1 MTTLTV
7 SPRGF
12 TEAEFERRCS
22 AAQQIMLEQNLDAML
37 FASEPEMRYFTGFMT
52 PFWQSPTRP
61 WFLVLPRSGKP
72 VAVIPTIGVPLMG
85 SCYVGDIKSWASP
98 AASDD
103 GISLLSD
110 VIRGYVPNEGRLG
123 LLMGRETVFRAPLAD
138 ILALK
143 AGLAPR
149 QWIDVTSSVQHI
161 RMIKSPAEIAKIS
174 HICAI
179 VSHVFSDLPSW
190 LTTGIP
196 LADVFRTFKQR
207 VLAAG
212 ADDVSYLVGSAGQGG
227 YKDIIGPPD
236 ERPLQQGDIIMLD
249 TGSVWDGYFSDFDR
263 NFAIG
268 HASDAAHLAHQQLY
282 DATEAALAVAKPGK
296 TPADLYAAMDKVLR
310 PDASSGGGDDVGR
323 YGHGLGIQ
331 LTEPPSHTAWDHT
344 ELAANMVL
352 TLEPSVVYGDGFL
365 MVAEENILVTDHG
378 AELLTTRVTR
388 DLPVIS

>member
-1 MTTLTV
+1 
-7 SPRGF
+7 
-12 TEAEFERRCS
+12 
-22 AAQQIMLEQNLDAML
+22 
-37 FASEPEMRYFTGFMT
+37 YFTGFMT

-149 QWIDVTSSVQHI
+149 QWIDVTSSIQHI

-196 LADVFRTFKQR
+196 LADVFREFKQR

-227 YKDIIGPPD
+227 YRDIIGPPD

-268 HASDAAHLAHQQLY
+268 HASDAAHQAHQQLY
-282 DATEAALAVAKPGK
+282 DATEAALAVGKPGK
-296 TPADLYAAMDKVLR
+296 TPADLYAAMDQVLR

-352 TLEPSVVYGDGFL
+352 TLEPSVVYGDEFL
-365 MVAEENILVTDHG
+365 MVTEENILITDHG